1 MSEPTVPTPSASE
14 GWPPRVP
21 TNPEPLNYPSTEA
34 GSTYPTPA
42 PSYHQFYVE
51 KPAEII
57 EGEKLAKTSTI
68 LGIVSLTTGL
78 GAFIG
83 PFAIVKAAKAER
95 LGVDSTI
102 GKVTGW
108 LGTIFG
114 AIAIL
119 VTILYIALFGALLA
133 AGDGFDSKDI
143 KTGGFSNSQNYKQS
157 QTDESKSDTPKSN
170 FDKIYEKLT
179 PAEKAEMDKQL
190 DQLDAVVSNR

>member
-21 TNPEPLNYPSTEA
+21 TNPEPVTQPYAESA
-34 GSTYPTPA
+34 SAYPA
-42 PSYHQFYVE
+42 PSSSYQQFYIE
-51 KPAEII
+51 KPAEIL

-95 LGVDSTI
+95 LGVDSTV

-114 AIAIL
+114 ALAI
-119 VTILYIALFGALLA
+119 VITIIYIALFGALLA
-133 AGDGFDSKDI
+133 NSDPNDF
-143 KTGGFSNSQNYKQS
+143 KTGGISNSKEYKS
-157 QTDESKSDTPKSN
+157 SPSGDPAAGIGGDAW
-170 FDKIYEKLT
+170 DKLT
-179 PAEKAEMDKQL
+179 PAEKAEVNQYL
-190 DQLDAVVSNR
+190 EEVVAGR